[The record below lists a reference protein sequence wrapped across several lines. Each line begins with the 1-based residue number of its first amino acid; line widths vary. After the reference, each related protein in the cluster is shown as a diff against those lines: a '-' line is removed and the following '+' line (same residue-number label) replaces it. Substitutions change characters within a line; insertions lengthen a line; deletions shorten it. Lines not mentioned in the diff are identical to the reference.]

1 MLRDHVLAVLAP
13 RRTVH
18 AHCDIPCG
26 IYDPHGAE
34 IAART
39 VSRMVVLISE
49 AAATAGQGGQ
59 AELEGRNK
67 LVRCVKVKEEHAELC
82 KRELQVLWSDYFKPE
97 HLAAYPDLHDRFWKA
112 LKQAGKCKQSVD
124 AAAAA
129 ELESQV
135 AAIADIFWATKG
147 GRPS

>member
-1 MLRDHVLAVLAP
+1 MLRERILAALAP
-13 RRTVH
+13 SRTVH

-34 IAART
+34 IAAKT
-39 VSRMVVLISE
+39 VSKMVALIND
-49 AAATAGQGGQ
+49 AVAVAGQGGQ
-59 AELEGRNK
+59 VELESRNK
-67 LVRCVKVKEEHAELC
+67 VIRCVKVKEEHAELC
-82 KRELQVLWSDYFKPE
+82 KRELQILWSDYFKPE
-97 HLAAYPDLHDRFWKA
+97 HVEKYPDLHDRFWKA

-129 ELESQV
+129 ELEAQV

>member
-1 MLRDHVLAVLAP
+1 MFRDRVRDFLAP

-18 AHCDIPCG
+18 AHCDVPCG

-34 IAART
+34 IAAKT
-39 VSRMVVLISE
+39 VSRMVVLINE
-49 AAATAGQGGQ
+49 NQGSD
-59 AELEGRNK
+59 LEQRNK
-67 LVRCVKVKEEHAELC
+67 LIRCVKVKEEHAELC

-97 HLAAYPDLHDRFWKA
+97 HLEAHPDLHDRFWKA

-129 ELESQV
+129 DLEAQV
-135 AAIADIFWATKG
+135 TAIAAIFWETKG
-147 GRPS
+147 GKPS